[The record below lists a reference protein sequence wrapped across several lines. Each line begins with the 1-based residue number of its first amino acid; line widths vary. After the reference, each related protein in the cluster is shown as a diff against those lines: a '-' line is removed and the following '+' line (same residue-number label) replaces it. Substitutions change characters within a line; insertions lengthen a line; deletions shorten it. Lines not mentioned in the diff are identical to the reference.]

1 MMATFNIRA
10 FDASRNQL
18 DDDMDVHVLEL
29 PSQNVVKTLRRQ
41 SGGKTIKVSGLKPG
55 RVYGVQVFPAH
66 YRPVGAVQRAP
77 DGSAPANVHVFCPIH
92 PLRAMTTVFP
102 AYADLDADLVRVL
115 EASTLE
121 REASDSAAPSAT
133 APGATPGERLY
144 NGLAKT
150 AKAGLLNLF
159 AKMQNTTSGGRTMWS
174 FVTDLYRVRGDRIF
188 ANVHVD
194 FRDHVRSAAAA
205 REFEKVS
212 GSLHTPPPDFTPAD
226 SFKHQA
232 FDSGILQLTF
242 FASTAAPIRFR
253 IDADIDDA
261 GGLGH
266 VFQVLRNFLT
276 QGDTHPY
283 DIHQILTFHQLID
296 PRYELGP

>member
-1 MMATFNIRA
+1 MATFNIRA
-10 FDASRNQL
+10 FDANRNQL

-29 PSQNVVKTLRRQ
+29 PSQNVAKTLRGQ
-41 SGGKTIKVSGLKPG
+41 SGRKTIKVSGLKPG
-55 RVYGVQVFPAH
+55 RNYGIQVLPAH
-66 YRPVGAVQRAP
+66 YRPVGVVQRAP
-77 DGSAPANVHVFCPIH
+77 DGNAPANVHVFCPIH
-92 PLRAMTTVFP
+92 PLRALTTKFP
-102 AYADLDADLVRVL
+102 AYAALDANLVRVL

-121 REASDSAAPSAT
+121 RDPSDGAAAT
-133 APGATPGERLY
+133 TGNGATPGERLY
-144 NGLAKT
+144 NGLST
-150 AKAGLLNLF
+150 TPKAGLLNLF
-159 AKMQNTTSGGRTMWS
+159 TKMRNTVSGGRDMWS
-174 FVTDLYRVRGDRIF
+174 FVTDVYRVRGDRIF

-194 FRDHVRSAAAA
+194 FRDHVRSAAGA

-212 GSLHTPPPDFTPAD
+212 GSLHTPPPDFAAAD

-232 FDSGILQLTF
+232 FSSGVLQLTF
-242 FASTAAPIRFR
+242 FSSVGSPVRFR

-283 DIHQILTFHQLID
+283 DIHQILTFQQLID
-296 PRYELGP
+296 PGYELKP

>member
-1 MMATFNIRA
+1 MSTFNIRA

-18 DDDMDVHVLEL
+18 DDDVDVHVMEL
-29 PSQNVVKTLRRQ
+29 PSQKVVKTLRRQ
-41 SGGKTIKVSGLKPG
+41 SGKKTLKVTGLKGG
-55 RVYGVQVFPAH
+55 RVYGVQVFPVH
-66 YRPVGAVQRAP
+66 YRPVGVVQRAP
-77 DGSAPANVHVFCPIH
+77 DGATPANVHVFCPIH
-92 PLRAMTTVFP
+92 PLRALNPRFP

-115 EASTLE
+115 DVSTLE
-121 REASDSAAPSAT
+121 RETSDATSPSAT

-144 NGLAKT
+144 NGLAPGP
-150 AKAGLLNLF
+150 KAGLLNLF
-159 AKMQNTTSGGRTMWS
+159 AKMQNTTSGGRNMWS
-174 FVTDLYRVRGDRIF
+174 FVTDVYRLRGDRIF

-194 FRDHVRSAAAA
+194 FRDHVRSAVAAN
-205 REFEKVS
+205 EFQKVS
-212 GSLHTPPPDFTPAD
+212 GSLHTPPPEFQSAD

-232 FDSGILQLTF
+232 FSSGILQLTF
-242 FASTAAPIRFR
+242 FSSLASPMRFR

-283 DIHQILTFHQLID
+283 DIHQILTFQQLID
-296 PRYELGP
+296 PGYQLKP